1 MENTKLESETRNDA
15 FVLIES
21 NLRRDL
27 EAALNLTEKQ
37 NTLAKNLESK
47 VEISV
52 REKCLISAQLTTVN
66 HQNEGV
72 KQQLYNILREHVA
85 VTGIE
90 LDPQKLPPSLPP
102 NGDSVSL
109 NMGDLIRYTKE
120 ILLIQFQPKY
130 PYKVPGQKYPI
141 YPETSTNSSSSR
153 VSNSTRGKTSEG
165 GESEGGL
172 LPMTPMTPDSEE
184 DSSYERKDECVNDSG
199 NNDDADYLYD
209 TSESAADLRVRRQS
223 KGSNPMHKSRHRM
236 KESMNRMGSKSIESN
251 NMASIS
257 KIPDTNSRDSL
268 VGNPSIKG
276 RRSLKVIT
284 TRDVLNSEESPSTQ
298 LRSRLMKAQSTFA
311 SFRENIG
318 SIID

>member
-1 MENTKLESETRNDA
+1 MENTKSESETRNDA

-27 EAALNLTEKQ
+27 ETALNLTEKQ
-37 NTLAKNLESK
+37 NSLAKNLESK

-66 HQNEGV
+66 RQNEGV

-85 VTGIE
+85 LTGIE
-90 LDPQKLPPSLPP
+90 LDPQKLPPSLSP
-102 NGDSVSL
+102 NGDPVSL
-109 NMGDLIRYTKE
+109 NMGDLIKYTKE
-120 ILLIQFQPKY
+120 VLLIQFQPKY

-141 YPETSTNSSSSR
+141 YPETSNNSSSSR
-153 VSNSTRGKTSEG
+153 VSNPTRGKTAEG
-165 GESEGGL
+165 GEGGL

-184 DSSYERKDECVNDSG
+184 DSTYGRKNVCVNNDG

-251 NMASIS
+251 NMASII
-257 KIPDTNSRDSL
+257 KVPNTNSREPL
-268 VGNPSIKG
+268 VGDSSIKG
-276 RRSLKVIT
+276 RRIPKVT
-284 TRDVLNSEESPSTQ
+284 KTDDVLNSEESPSSQ